1 MSSIHQHIIT
11 QIRSSSHRPFS
22 SLSVLRS
29 NPPFLRPS
37 PPPLPPKDQAE
48 FERLL
53 KQQQAPFSSPT
64 QDTTT
69 ELHPDLRAKPPPEFE
84 GDVNPNTGE
93 VGGPKRDPLK
103 WEREW
108 AYGGRATDF

>member
-1 MSSIHQHIIT
+1 MFSIRQRIHSQV
-11 QIRSSSHRPFS
+11 RSTYNRSFS
-22 SLSVLRS
+22 SLSVIRS

-37 PPPLPPKDQAE
+37 PPSLPPKEQAE

-64 QDTTT
+64 QDTAT

-84 GDVNPNTGE
+84 GDVNPQTGE